1 MIPQIVFSILLA
13 TAIFLLSFSFEIESL
28 GIASNINA
36 LMIVLGGTLAATLI
50 AYPWKRLVW
59 TAHLLKKVFS
69 AGNEVDWTRN
79 TIVLLARTYRKGG
92 IRELEQA
99 GDKLPEGH
107 LKTAVGLMT
116 YNYTRDEIEHIIQ
129 KEANIIYSQ
138 YDASDKILCSMARLA
153 PALGLTGT
161 IISLIRTFG
170 HVTDT
175 SSLVGYMGVA
185 LLSTFYGVVFA
196 NLCFMPL
203 SNKLREFM
211 DQEAIRLDIIQEGI
225 LDVYNHENPRAME
238 YKLETLSSVSARGS
252 RINPVRP
259 RPELVVKNAPK
270 IKVAAFSS

>member
-1 MIPQIVFSILLA
+1 MIPQIIFSILLSI
-13 TAIFLLSFSFEIESL
+13 AIFLLSFNFEIENL
-28 GIASNINA
+28 GPASNVNA

-50 AYPWKRLVW
+50 AYPWKRLAW
-59 TAHLLKKVFS
+59 TAHLLKKVFL
-69 AGNEVDWTRN
+69 AGNDLDWTKK

-99 GDKLPEGH
+99 GESLPEGH
-107 LKTAVGLMT
+107 LKTAVGLIT
-116 YNYTRDEIEHIIQ
+116 YNYGREEIENIIQ

-138 YDASDKILCSMARLA
+138 YAASDKIICSMARLA

-211 DQEAIRLDIIQEGI
+211 DQEAVRLDLIHEGI

-238 YKLETLSSVSARGS
+238 YKLDSLSSAPVRASKQ
-252 RINPVRP
+252 NLVRP
-259 RPELVVKNAPK
+259 RPELVVKASPK
-270 IKVAAFSS
+270 IKIAAFSS